1 MTINI
6 HTSSSPKHSA
16 KDNVEPALAGNL
28 VSSER
33 SNIASFKVM
42 DVLKRANELESQ
54 GRKILHCEVGQ
65 PESGAPSAVA
75 AEAARA
81 LIERQVMGYTEAFG
95 LPELREKIAQH
106 YARTYRGV
114 CTATGTGDAV
124 ECEGLLVVKPSN
136 IVVTTGSSA
145 GFLLAFLA
153 ALDASD
159 VVAVA
164 SSGYPCYRNILS
176 ALGCE
181 VATIPINRHFKLT
194 ATELNEEVRRR
205 SVEKLQPL
213 KGLILSSP
221 SNPTGAMLTE
231 DELRAICE
239 TCDAHGI
246 QFISDEIYHGIS
258 YGTTKEATAIMYS
271 KNSIVINSFSK
282 YYSMSGWRLGWL
294 VIPDHLVD
302 PINRLQQNM
311 FINAPTISQTAAL
324 QCWKEETIQELE
336 GHVDKYRRSR
346 EVILKTLA
354 SIREIDPANIAPADG
369 GFYVYVDLGEDNV
382 AHHQGKND
390 VTTSPPHYIL
400 GSVEFCQ
407 ALLEE
412 EGVALTPG
420 TDFEDPQSN
429 LGNRRFRIS
438 YAGGEETI
446 REAMHKLYHFWPT
459 WLQRVRQLHE

>member
-1 MTINI
+1 MDDMNNI
-6 HTSSSPKHSA
+6 KEA
-16 KDNVEPALAGNL
+16 RNGVL

-65 PESGAPSAVA
+65 PESGAPSSVA

-81 LIERQVMGYTEAFG
+81 LIERRQVMGYTEAFG

-106 YARTYRGV
+106 YARAYRR
-114 CTATGTGDAV
+114 GTNNNNDIDEDAV
-124 ECEGLLVVKPSN
+124 ECRVVVKPSN

-153 ALDASD
+153 ALDVSD
-159 VVAVA
+159 VVGVA

-194 ATELNEEVRRR
+194 ATELSEEIQRRADQN
-205 SVEKLQPL
+205 LPPL
-213 KGLILSSP
+213 RGLILSSP

-231 DELRAICE
+231 EELRAICE

-271 KNSIVINSFSK
+271 KNPIVINSFSK

-294 VIPDHLVD
+294 IIPDHLVD

-324 QCWKEETIQELE
+324 QCWENETIQELE
-336 GHVDKYRRSR
+336 GHVEKYRRSR

-354 SIREIDPANIAPADG
+354 TITEINPANIAPADG
-369 GFYVYVDLGEDNV
+369 GFYVYVDLGEEHV
-382 AHHQGKND
+382 ARHQVVTNNG
-390 VTTSPPHYIL
+390 TTSPPHYIL

-429 LGNRRFRIS
+429 LGNRRFRIA

-459 WLQRVRQLHE
+459 WLERVRKLQE

>member
-1 MTINI
+1 MDNI
-6 HTSSSPKHSA
+6 SNIEEA
-16 KDNVEPALAGNL
+16 RNGNL
-28 VSSER
+28 VSSQR

-65 PESGAPSAVA
+65 PESGAPSSVA

-81 LIERQVMGYTEAFG
+81 LIERRQVMGYTEAFG

-106 YARTYRGV
+106 YALAYRRG
-114 CTATGTGDAV
+114 GRDNDNENGD
-124 ECEGLLVVKPSN
+124 EKELLLTVAVKPSN

-153 ALDASD
+153 ALDVSD
-159 VVAVA
+159 VVGVA

-181 VATIPINRHFKLT
+181 VATIAINQHFKLT
-194 ATELNEEVRRR
+194 ATELSEEIRRR
-205 SVEKLQPL
+205 SAQNLPPL
-213 KGLILSSP
+213 RGLILSSP

-231 DELRAICE
+231 EELRAICE

-294 VIPDHLVD
+294 IIPDHLVD

-324 QCWKEETIQELE
+324 QCWEKETIQELE
-336 GHVDKYRRSR
+336 GHVEKYRRSR

-354 SIREIDPANIAPADG
+354 SIREMDPANIAPADG
-369 GFYVYVDLGEDNV
+369 GFYVYVDLGEENV
-382 AHHQGKND
+382 ARHQGTND
-390 VTTSPPHYIL
+390 STTSPPHYIL

-438 YAGGEETI
+438 YAGGEETV
-446 REAMHKLYHFWPT
+446 REAMKKLYHFWPT
-459 WLQRVRQLHE
+459 WLQRVRQLQE